1 MISNYLRIGWR
12 NISRHKLY
20 SGINIGGLAL
30 GLAVGILLLIW
41 VQDELSFDRFHKNG
55 SSIYQ
60 LSVTFKSGEGTQ
72 TWPAMPGP
80 IGVVAPKK
88 VAGVQSAVRTKQVY
102 EISRYT
108 YENKDFFDI
117 KGAYVD
123 PAFFTLFSFPMLEG
137 NAEQPF
143 PNNQSIV
150 ITRRAA
156 KKYFGTVDAVGKT
169 IQGNQK
175 DNYTVSGVVE
185 DFPLNSSIQY
195 DFLFPFDILKKN
207 FGGGDYWK
215 SLDEDWG
222 DYYYTTYLQLAPD
235 TDPSKVAQQLTLL
248 RPDMKPDPNTKY
260 NVQPLYD
267 VHLYNP
273 DQSEAGIKIVRI
285 FLIVAIVI
293 LLIACVNYVNLSTA
307 RAIQRAGEIGIRKMV
322 GAARRQ
328 LFLQFLWES
337 VLVFIISLSLALL
350 IMLVIIP
357 FYNDLTDKHLS
368 LSVNNMQMI
377 IAIGMA
383 MLLTLLVAGIYPA
396 VLLSSFDPLK
406 TLKGRITLGGS
417 NISFRKA
424 LVVLQFV
431 IATVL
436 IISTLVVGQQLQ
448 YIRSMALGYDKE
460 NVFQFDLGKA
470 ESHFTSL
477 EQEMAAMPGVHGV
490 AGATQNL
497 LAVGNSTSDTKWDGK
512 TADQSMIIHAVG
524 SDRAF
529 LPVMNFKLLS
539 GVNFTDSKADSGHYI
554 INETAAKLMGM
565 KDAVG
570 KRFSLW
576 ENEGIII
583 GVVKDFHFASLHEKI
598 APLVFYYGGG
608 TQVPTGYRMYVKTS
622 GKDAQKAVDAA
633 AKMYARY
640 NGNQPFE
647 YSFMD
652 EELDRIYRTDQRTGR
667 LFNYFAAIA
676 IFISCLGLFGL
687 ATFATA
693 QRVKE
698 IGIRKVLGAS
708 VMNIVT
714 LLSSDFL
721 KIVMIAI
728 VLAIPVAWYMMH
740 QWLEDYAY
748 RVGIDW
754 KVFAGAGIMA
764 IFIALFTV
772 SFQAIK
778 AAIVNPVKSLKS
790 E

>member
-41 VQDELSFDRFHKNG
+41 VQDELSFDRFHQKG
-55 SSIYQ
+55 KSIYQ

-80 IGVVAPKK
+80 IAAVAPKR
-88 VAGVQSAVRTKQVY
+88 VSGVQSAVRTKQVY
-102 EISRYT
+102 EIARYT
-108 YENKDFFDI
+108 YGNKDFFDI

-137 NAEQPF
+137 NAEKPF

-150 ITRRAA
+150 ITRSAA
-156 KKYFGTVDAVGKT
+156 KKYFGTEDAVGKV
-169 IQGNQK
+169 IQGDQK
-175 DNYTVSGVVE
+175 DNYTVSGVME

-207 FGGGDYWK
+207 FGEGNFWK

-222 DYYYTTYLQLAPD
+222 DFYYTTYLQLAPD
-235 TDPSKVAQQLTLL
+235 AQPEKIGKQLALL
-248 RPDMKPDPNTKY
+248 RPDTKPDPNVSY

-337 VLVFIISLSLALL
+337 VMVFIISLGLALL
-350 IMLVIIP
+350 IMLIIIP

-368 LSVNNMQMI
+368 LSIKNMQMI

-383 MLLTLLVAGIYPA
+383 MLLTLVVAGIYPA
-396 VLLSSFDPLK
+396 VLLSSFNPLK
-406 TLKGRITLGGS
+406 TLKGRINLGKS

-424 LVVLQFV
+424 LVVLQFS

-436 IISTLVVGQQLQ
+436 IISTLIVGQQLQ
-448 YIRSMALGYDKE
+448 YIRSVALGYDKE
-460 NVFQFDLGKA
+460 NVFQFSTGKGEA
-470 ESHFTSL
+470 HFASL
-477 EQEMAAMPGVHGV
+477 EQEMAVTPGVHGV
-490 AGATQNL
+490 AGATQNIL
-497 LAVGNSTSDTKWDGK
+497 EIGNSTSDTKWDGK
-512 TADQSMIIHAVG
+512 AEGESMIVHAVG
-524 SDRAF
+524 SDKAF
-529 LPVMNFKLLS
+529 LNVMKFELLN
-539 GVNFTDSKADSGHYI
+539 GANFTDSKADSGHYI
-554 INETAAKLMGM
+554 INETAAKRMGM
-565 KDAVG
+565 KDPVG

-576 ENEGIII
+576 QNEGIII

-608 TQVPTGYRMYVKTS
+608 NNVPTGYKMYVKTS
-622 GKDAQKAVDAA
+622 GKDAQKAIDAA
-633 AKMYARY
+633 AKIFARY
-640 NGNQPFE
+640 NGDQPFE
-647 YSFMD
+647 YSF
-652 EELDRIYRTDQRTGR
+652 LDAQLDKIYRTDQRTGR
-667 LFNYFAAIA
+667 LFNYFAGIA

-708 VMNIVT
+708 VANIVT

-721 KIVMIAI
+721 KTVMIAI
-728 VLAIPVAWYMMH
+728 VLAIPVAWYAMH
-740 QWLEDYAY
+740 KWLEDYAY

-754 KVFAGAGIMA
+754 KVFIGAGIMA
-764 IFIALFTV
+764 VCVALFTV
-772 SFQAIK
+772 SFQAVK
-778 AAIVNPVKSLKS
+778 AAVVNPVKSLKS

>member
-12 NISRHKLY
+12 NIRRHKLY

-55 SSIYQ
+55 PSIYK
-60 LSVTFKSGEGTQ
+60 LSVTFKSGTDVQ
-72 TWPAMPGP
+72 TWSQMPGA
-80 IGVVAPKK
+80 IAPASVKR
-88 VAGVQSAVRTKQVY
+88 VAGVQAAVRVSDAWQL
-102 EISRYT
+102 SHLT
-108 YENKDFFDI
+108 YGNKEFYDV
-117 KGAYVD
+117 KGAYTD
-123 PAFFTLFSFPMLEG
+123 PGFFSMFSFPLING
-137 NAEQPF
+137 KIF
-143 PNNQSIV
+143 SNNQSV
-150 ITRRAA
+150 VVTRSAA
-156 KKYFGTVDAVGKT
+156 KRYFGTEDAVGKI
-169 IQGNQK
+169 IQANK
-175 DNYTVSGVVE
+175 AEYYTVSGVME
-185 DFPLNSSIQY
+185 DFPLNSSIHY
-195 DFLFPFDILKKN
+195 EFLFPFEILKKN
-207 FGGGDYWK
+207 YGTGGFWK
-215 SLDEDWG
+215 SLEEDWG
-222 DYYYTTYLQLAPD
+222 DFFYPTYLQLAPD
-235 TDPSKVAQQLTLL
+235 ALPEKIAKQLDVL
-248 RPDMKPDPNTKY
+248 RPESKPDPNVQY

-307 RAIQRAGEIGIRKMV
+307 RAIQRAGEIGVRKMV

-337 VLVFIISLSLALL
+337 VLVFFMALVLAVL
-350 IMLVIIP
+350 IMLIVIP

-377 IAIGMA
+377 LAIGGS

-396 VLLSSFDPLK
+396 VLLSSFNPLK
-406 TLKGRITLGGS
+406 TLKGSITLGKS

-436 IISTLVVGQQLQ
+436 IISTLVVGQQLR
-448 YIRSMALGYDKE
+448 YIRSKALGYDKE
-460 NVFQFDLGKA
+460 NVFQFDPGDA
-470 ESHFTSL
+470 QDHFTS
-477 EQEMAAMPGVHGV
+477 EEREMATMPGVHGV
-490 AGATQNL
+490 GGATQNL
-497 LAVGNSTSDTKWDGK
+497 LDIGNSTGDTKWDGK
-512 TADQSMIIHAVG
+512 TADQSLVIHAMGVDK
-524 SDRAF
+524 SF
-529 LPVMNFKLLS
+529 LGVMNFKLA
-539 GVNFTDSKADSGHYI
+539 GGENFTDSKADSGHYL

-565 KDAVG
+565 KDPVG
-570 KRFSLW
+570 KRFALW
-576 ENEGIII
+576 ENEGTII
-583 GVVKDFHFASLHEKI
+583 GVIKDFHFASLHEKI
-598 APLVFYYGGG
+598 APLVLYYGASPH
-608 TQVPTGYRMYVKTS
+608 VPNGYRMYIKTS
-622 GKDAQKAVDAA
+622 GKDAQKAIAAA

-640 NGNQPFE
+640 NGDHPFN
-647 YSFMD
+647 YSFLD
-652 EELDRIYRTDQRTGR
+652 AELDKLYRTDQRTGR
-667 LFNYFAAIA
+667 LFNYFAGIA

-708 VMNIVT
+708 VTNIVT

-721 KIVMIAI
+721 KTVMIAI
-728 VLAIPVAWYMMH
+728 LLSVPIAWFVMH
-740 QWLEDYAY
+740 KWLEDYAY
-748 RVGIDW
+748 RVSIDW
-754 KVFAGAGIMA
+754 KVFLLAGCMA
-764 IFIALFTV
+764 VVIALFTV

-778 AAIVNPVKSLKS
+778 AAIMNPVKSLKS

>member
-55 SSIYQ
+55 NSIYRA
-60 LSVTFKSGEGTQ
+60 SVTFKSGEGSQ

-80 IGVVAPKK
+80 IAVVAPKR
-88 VAGVQSAVRTKQVY
+88 VAGVLGAVRTKDVY

-108 YENKDFFDI
+108 YENKDFFNI
-117 KGAYVD
+117 RGAYVD

-137 NAEQPF
+137 NAQQPF

-150 ITRRAA
+150 ITRSAA
-156 KKYFGTVDAVGKT
+156 KKYFGTEDAVGKT

-175 DNYTVSGVVE
+175 DNYTVSGVME
-185 DFPLNSSIQY
+185 DFPLNSSIKY

-207 FGGGDYWK
+207 FGTGQFWK

-222 DYYYTTYLQLAPD
+222 DFYYTTWLQLAPGA
-235 TDPSKVAQQLTLL
+235 DPQKIAQQLVLL
-248 RPDMKPDPNTKY
+248 RPDMKPDANMRY
-260 NVQPLYD
+260 NVQPLHD
-267 VHLYNP
+267 VHLYNA
-273 DQSEAGIKIVRI
+273 DMSEAGIKIVRI

-307 RAIQRAGEIGIRKMV
+307 RALQRAGEIGIRKMV
-322 GAARRQ
+322 GAQRRQ

-337 VLVFIISLSLALL
+337 VIVFMMSLGLALL
-350 IMLVIIP
+350 IMLIIIP

-396 VLLSSFDPLK
+396 VLLSSFNPLK
-406 TLKGRITLGGS
+406 TLKGRINLGRS

-424 LVVLQFV
+424 LVVLQFT

-436 IISTLVVGQQLQ
+436 IIGTLIVGQQLQ

-460 NVFQFDLGKA
+460 NVFQFSLGKG
-470 ESHFTSL
+470 EGHFTSL
-477 EQEMAAMPGVHGV
+477 EQEMAVMPGVHGV
-490 AGATQNL
+490 GGSTQGL
-497 LAVGNSTSDTKWDGK
+497 LNISSSTSDTKWDGK
-512 TADQSMIIHAVG
+512 SDAESMMVNAVG
-524 SDRAF
+524 IDKAF
-529 LPVMNFKLLS
+529 FNVMNFKLLS
-539 GVNFTDSKADSGHYI
+539 GTNFTDSRADSGHYI
-554 INETAAKLMGM
+554 VNETAAKLMGM

-570 KRFSLW
+570 KGFSLW
-576 ENEGIII
+576 ENKGIII

-598 APLVFYYGGG
+598 TPLVFYYGGG
-608 TQVPTGYRMYVKTS
+608 TNVPTGYRMYVKTN
-622 GKDAQKAVDAA
+622 GKDAQKAIDAA
-633 AKMYARY
+633 AKIYARY

-647 YSFMD
+647 YAFLD
-652 EELDRIYRTDQRTGR
+652 ADLDRIYRTDQRTGQ
-667 LFNYFAAIA
+667 LFNYFAGIA

-708 VMNIVT
+708 VANIVT

-721 KIVMIAI
+721 KIVMVAI
-728 VLAIPVAWYMMH
+728 LLAIPVAWYMMH
-740 QWLEDYAY
+740 QWLDDYAY

-764 IFIALFTV
+764 VFIALFTV

>member
-12 NISRHKLY
+12 NIKRHKLY

-55 SSIYQ
+55 KSIYK
-60 LSVTFKSGEGTQ
+60 LSVTFKSGNDVQ
-72 TWPAMPGP
+72 TWGAMPGP
-80 IGVVAPKK
+80 IAPVSVKRI
-88 VAGVQSAVRTKQVY
+88 AGVESAVR
-102 EISRYT
+102 ISEVWQISQFT
-108 YENKDFFDI
+108 YGNKDFYNI

-123 PAFFTLFSFPMLEG
+123 PTFFSMFSFRLLKGNLFS
-137 NAEQPF
+137 
-143 PNNQSIV
+143 NNQSIV
-150 ITRRAA
+150 ITRSAA
-156 KKYFGTVDAVGKT
+156 KRYFGTEDAVGKM
-169 IQGNQK
+169 IQANQK
-175 DNYTVSGVVE
+175 DNYTVSGVME
-185 DFPLNSSIQY
+185 DFPLNSSIRY
-195 DFLFPFDILKKN
+195 DFLFPFDILRKN
-207 FGGGDYWK
+207 FGVGDNWK

-222 DYYYTTYLQLAPD
+222 DFYYDTYLQLAPN
-235 TDPSKVAQQLTLL
+235 TEPAKVSQQLALL
-248 RPDMKPDPNTKY
+248 RPESKPDANVKY
-260 NVQPLYD
+260 NVQPLYN
-267 VHLYNP
+267 VHLYNL

-285 FLIVAIVI
+285 FLIIAIVI

-337 VLVFIISLSLALL
+337 ALVFLIALALALL
-350 IMLVIIP
+350 IMLLVIP
-357 FYNDLTDKHLS
+357 FYNDLTNKQLS
-368 LSVNNMQMI
+368 LSINNMQMI
-377 IAIGMA
+377 IAIGGA

-396 VLLSSFDPLK
+396 ILLSSFDPLK

-436 IISTLVVGQQLQ
+436 IISTLIVGQQLQ
-448 YIRSMALGYDKE
+448 YIRSKALGYDKE
-460 NVFQFDLGKA
+460 NIFQFNLGNG
-470 ESHFTSL
+470 EPHFASL
-477 EQEMAAMPGVHGV
+477 RPEIAAMPGVHGV
-490 AGATQNL
+490 AGATQDL
-497 LAVGNSTSDTKWDGK
+497 LEISSSTGDTYWDGK
-512 TADQSMIIHAVG
+512 TDDQSMVVHAIG
-524 SDRAF
+524 SDMAF
-529 LPVMNFKLLS
+529 LEVMNFKLAS
-539 GVNFTDSKADSGHYI
+539 GANFTDSKADSGHYI
-554 INETAAKLMGM
+554 VNETAAKIMGM

-570 KRFSLW
+570 KRFKLW
-576 ENEGIII
+576 GNEGIII

-598 APLVFYYGGG
+598 APLVFYYGGA
-608 TQVPTGYRMYVKTS
+608 THVPTGYRMYIKTS
-622 GKDAQKAVDAA
+622 GKDAQKAIAAA
-633 AKMYARY
+633 AKIYARY
-640 NGNQPFE
+640 NGNHPFE

-652 EELDRIYRTDQRTGR
+652 AELDKIYRTDQRTGR
-667 LFNYFAAIA
+667 LFNYFAFIA

-708 VMNIVT
+708 VTNIVT

-721 KIVMIAI
+721 KTVFIAI
-728 VLAIPVAWYMMH
+728 LLSIPIAWLVMH
-740 QWLEDYAY
+740 KWLEDYAY

-754 KVFAGAGIMA
+754 KVFVLAGSIAVI
-764 IFIALFTV
+764 IALFTV
-772 SFQAIK
+772 SFQAVK

>member
-12 NISRHKLY
+12 NIRRHKLY

-55 SSIYQ
+55 KSIYS
-60 LSVTFKSGEGTQ
+60 LSVTFKSGSDVQ
-72 TWPAMPGP
+72 TWGAMPGAL
-80 IGVVAPKK
+80 APAAVKRI
-88 VAGVQSAVRTKQVY
+88 AGVESAVRMSDAWQ
-102 EISRYT
+102 ISKYT
-108 YENKDFFDI
+108 YDNKDFYDI

-123 PAFFTLFSFPMLEG
+123 PAFFSMFSFPLLKG
-137 NAEQPF
+137 SLF
-143 PNNQSIV
+143 SNNQSIV
-150 ITRRAA
+150 ITRSAA
-156 KKYFGTVDAVGKT
+156 KRYFGTEDAVGKM
-169 IQGNQK
+169 IQANGK
-175 DNYTVSGVVE
+175 DNYTVNGVIE
-185 DFPLNSSIQY
+185 DFPRNSSIQC

-207 FGGGDYWK
+207 FGAGDNWK
-215 SLDEDWG
+215 SLDGDWG
-222 DYYYTTYLQLAPD
+222 DFYYATYLQLAPGTRPD
-235 TDPSKVAQQLTLL
+235 KVAEQLALL
-248 RPDMKPDPNTKY
+248 RPESKLDPKVQY
-260 NVQPLYD
+260 NVQPLYN

-273 DQSEAGIKIVRI
+273 DQSEGGIKIVRI

-307 RAIQRAGEIGIRKMV
+307 RAMQRAGEIGVRKMV

-337 VLVFIISLSLALL
+337 VLVFVMALALAVL
-350 IMLVIIP
+350 IMLVVIP
-357 FYNDLTDKHLS
+357 FYNDLTDKQLS
-368 LSVNNMQMI
+368 LSANNMQMI

-406 TLKGRITLGGS
+406 TLKGRITLGRS

-448 YIRSMALGYDKE
+448 YIRSKALGYDKE
-460 NVFQFDLGKA
+460 NVFQFDLGNA
-470 ESHFTSL
+470 EPHFASL

-490 AGATQNL
+490 GGATQNL
-497 LAVGNSTSDTKWDGK
+497 LDIGNSTSDTKWDGK
-512 TADQSMIIHAVG
+512 TADQSMVIHAIG
-524 SDRAF
+524 NDKAF
-529 LPVMNFKLLS
+529 FNVMNFKLVG

-565 KDAVG
+565 NDAVG

-576 ENEGIII
+576 ENEGVII
-583 GVVKDFHFASLHEKI
+583 GVVKDFHFASLHERI
-598 APLVFYYGGG
+598 GPLVFYYGGG
-608 TQVPTGYRMYVKTS
+608 THVPTGYRMYVKTS
-622 GKDAQKAVDAA
+622 GKDAQKAIDAA
-633 AKMYARY
+633 TKIYARY
-640 NGNQPFE
+640 NGDHPFH
-647 YSFMD
+647 YSFLD
-652 EELDRIYRTDQRTGR
+652 AELDRLYRTDQRTGR
-667 LFNYFAAIA
+667 LFNYFAGIA

-708 VMNIVT
+708 VTNIVT

-721 KIVMIAI
+721 KTVMIAI
-728 VLAIPVAWYMMH
+728 ILSIPIAWYMMH
-740 QWLEDYAY
+740 KWLEDYAY
-748 RVGIDW
+748 RIGIDW
-754 KVFAGAGIMA
+754 KIFVMAGSLAVL
-764 IFIALFTV
+764 IALFTV

-778 AAIVNPVKSLKS
+778 AALLNPVKSLKS

>member
-12 NISRHKLY
+12 NICRHKLY

-55 SSIYQ
+55 SSIYK
-60 LSVTFKSGEGTQ
+60 LSVTFKSGNDVQ
-72 TWPAMPGP
+72 TWGQMPGAL
-80 IGVVAPKK
+80 APAAVRN
-88 VAGVQSAVRTKQVY
+88 VAGVQGAVRLMGAYQM
-102 EISRYT
+102 SQYT
-108 YENKDFFDI
+108 YGNKDFYDVQDAF
-117 KGAYVD
+117 VD
-123 PAFFTLFSFPMLEG
+123 PSFFTMFSFPMFKG
-137 NAEQPF
+137 SVF
-143 PNNQSIV
+143 SNNQSIV
-150 ITRRAA
+150 ITRSAA
-156 KKYFGTVDAVGKT
+156 RKYFGTEDAVGKM
-169 IQGNQK
+169 IQLNKK
-175 DNYTVSGVVE
+175 DNYTVSGIIE
-185 DFPLNSSIQY
+185 DFPVNSSIHC
-195 DFLFPFDILKKN
+195 DVLFPFDILIKN
-207 FGGGDYWK
+207 FTPGEMWK
-215 SLDEDWG
+215 SLENDWG
-222 DYYYTTYLQLAPD
+222 DFYYTTYLQLAPNAD
-235 TDPSKVAQQLTLL
+235 VKKIAQQLAIL
-248 RPDMKPDPNTKY
+248 RPESKPDPNASY
-260 NVQPLYD
+260 NVQPLHD
-267 VHLYNP
+267 LHLYNP
-273 DQSEAGIKIVRI
+273 DLSEGGIKIVRI
-285 FLIVAIVI
+285 FFIVAIVI

-307 RAIQRAGEIGIRKMV
+307 RALQRAGEIGVRKMV

-337 VLVFIISLSLALL
+337 ALVFVMALMLAIL
-350 IMLVIIP
+350 IMVMIIP
-357 FYNDLTDKHLS
+357 FYNDLTGKHLS

-377 IAIGMA
+377 MAIGVS

-396 VLLSSFDPLK
+396 ILLSSFDPLK
-406 TLKGRITLGGS
+406 TLKGRITLGKS

-436 IISTLVVGQQLQ
+436 IISTLIVGQQLQ
-448 YIRSMALGYDKE
+448 YIRSKALGYDKE
-460 NVFQFDLGKA
+460 NVFQFDPGKA
-470 ESHFTSL
+470 EPHFASVA
-477 EQEMAAMPGVHGV
+477 QEMAAIPGVRGV
-490 AGATQNL
+490 AGATQSL
-497 LAVGNSTSDTKWDGK
+497 LDISSSTGDTKWDGK
-512 TADQSMIIHAVG
+512 TDDQSMIIHAIG
-524 SDRAF
+524 SDKAF
-529 LPVMNFKLLS
+529 LDVMNFKLVS

-608 TQVPTGYRMYVKTS
+608 TNVPTGYRMYVRTS
-622 GKDAQKAVDAA
+622 GKDAQKAIDAA
-633 AKMYARY
+633 AKIYARY
-640 NGNQPFE
+640 NGDYPFG
-647 YSFMD
+647 YSFLD
-652 EELDRIYRTDQRTGR
+652 AELDKIYRTDQRTGR
-667 LFNYFAAIA
+667 LFNYFAGIA
-676 IFISCLGLFGL
+676 IFICCLGLFGL

-728 VLAIPVAWYMMH
+728 LLSVPVAWYIMYK
-740 QWLEDYAY
+740 WLEDYAY

-754 KVFAGAGIMA
+754 KVFAAAGMIA

-778 AAIVNPVKSLKS
+778 AAIMNPVKSLKS

>member
-1 MISNYLRIGWR
+1 MINNYLRIGWR
-12 NISRHKLY
+12 NIRRHKLY

-55 SSIYQ
+55 KNIYQ
-60 LSVTFKSGEGTQ
+60 LSVTFKSGTDVQ
-72 TWPAMPGP
+72 TWGGMPAP
-80 IGVVAPKK
+80 IAPVAMKRI
-88 VAGVQSAVRTKQVY
+88 AGVESAVRMSDVWQ
-102 EISRYT
+102 ISRYT
-108 YENKDFFDI
+108 YGNKDFYDI

-123 PAFFTLFSFPMLEG
+123 PAFFSMFSFPLLRG
-137 NAEQPF
+137 SLF
-143 PNNQSIV
+143 SNNQSIV
-150 ITRRAA
+150 ITRSAA
-156 KKYFGTVDAVGKT
+156 KKYFGTEDAVGKM
-169 IQGNQK
+169 IQGNGK
-175 DNYTVSGVVE
+175 DNYTVNGVIE
-185 DFPLNSSIQY
+185 DFPLNSSIQC

-207 FGGGDYWK
+207 FGTGVYWK

-222 DYYYTTYLQLAPD
+222 DFYYTTYLQLTPGTHPD
-235 TDPSKVAQQLTLL
+235 KVSQQLALL
-248 RPDMKPDPNTKY
+248 RPQSKSDTKAQY

-273 DQSEAGIKIVRI
+273 DQSEGGIKIVRI

-307 RAIQRAGEIGIRKMV
+307 RAMQRAGEIGVRKMV
-322 GAARRQ
+322 GAARWQ

-337 VLVFIISLSLALL
+337 ILVFIMALALAVV

-396 VLLSSFDPLK
+396 VLLSSFDPLR
-406 TLKGRITLGGS
+406 TLKGRITLGKS

-431 IATVL
+431 IATIL

-448 YIRSMALGYDKE
+448 YIRSKALGYDKE
-460 NVFQFDLGKA
+460 NVFQFDLGNG
-470 ESHFTSL
+470 EPHYSSVRD
-477 EQEMAAMPGVHGV
+477 EMASTPDVHGV
-490 AGATQNL
+490 AGGTQDFL
-497 LAVGNSTSDTKWDGK
+497 HIDSSTGDTDWDGK
-512 TADQSMIIHAVG
+512 TDDQSMIAHVMGI
-524 SDRAF
+524 DKAF
-529 LPVMNFKLLS
+529 IEIMNFRMAN
-539 GVNFTDSKADSGHYI
+539 GVNFTDSKADSAHYI
-554 INETAAKLMGM
+554 INETAAKIMGM
-565 KDAVG
+565 KDVVG

-576 ENEGIII
+576 QNEGTII
-583 GVVKDFHFASLHEKI
+583 GVVRDFHFASLHEKI

-608 TQVPTGYRMYVKTS
+608 THVPTGYRMYVKTS
-622 GKDAQKAVDAA
+622 GRDAQKAIDAA
-633 AKMYARY
+633 AKIYARY
-640 NGNQPFE
+640 NGDHPFE
-647 YSFMD
+647 YTF
-652 EELDRIYRTDQRTGR
+652 LDAGLDKLYRTDQRTGR
-667 LFNYFAAIA
+667 LFSYFAFIA

-708 VMNIVT
+708 ITNIVT

-721 KIVMIAI
+721 KTVMIAI
-728 VLAIPVAWYMMH
+728 VLSIPIAWYIMH
-740 QWLEDYAY
+740 KWLEDYAY
-748 RVGIDW
+748 RIGIDW
-754 KVFAGAGIMA
+754 KVFIIAGSLAVL
-764 IFIALFTV
+764 IALFTV

-778 AAIVNPVKSLKS
+778 AALLNPVKSLKS

>member
-12 NISRHKLY
+12 NIRRHKLY

-55 SSIYQ
+55 KSIYK
-60 LSVTFKSGEGTQ
+60 LSVTFKSGGDVQ
-72 TWPAMPGP
+72 TWGAMPGP
-80 IGVVAPKK
+80 FAPVAVKK
-88 VAGVQSAVRTKQVY
+88 IAGVESAVRMIDAWQ
-102 EISRYT
+102 ISKFT
-108 YENKDFFDI
+108 YGNKDFYDV
-117 KGAYVD
+117 KGAFVD
-123 PAFFTLFSFPMLEG
+123 PAFFSMFSFPLLKG
-137 NAEQPF
+137 RLF
-143 PNNQSIV
+143 SNNQSVV
-150 ITRRAA
+150 ITRSAA
-156 KKYFGTVDAVGKT
+156 KRYFGTEDAVGKM
-169 IQGNQK
+169 IQANGK
-175 DNYTVSGVVE
+175 DNYTVNGVIE
-185 DFPLNSSIQY
+185 DFPLNSSIKY

-207 FGGGDYWK
+207 FGDNWK

-222 DYYYTTYLQLAPD
+222 DFYYTTYLQLAAGTRPD
-235 TDPSKVAQQLTLL
+235 RVAQQLALL
-248 RPDMKPDPNTKY
+248 RPESKFDPKVQY

-273 DQSEAGIKIVRI
+273 DLTEGGIKIVRI

-307 RAIQRAGEIGIRKMV
+307 RAMQRAGEIGIRKMV
-322 GAARRQ
+322 GAARFQ

-337 VLVFIISLSLALL
+337 VLVFLMSLALAVL
-350 IMLVIIP
+350 IMLVVIP
-357 FYNDLTDKHLS
+357 FYNDLTDKYLS

-406 TLKGRITLGGS
+406 TLKGRINLAGS

-424 LVVLQFV
+424 LVILQFV
-431 IATVL
+431 IATIL

-448 YIRSMALGYDKE
+448 YIRSKALGYDKE
-460 NVFQFDLGKA
+460 NVFQFDLGNA
-470 ESHFTSL
+470 EPHFASV
-477 EQEMAAMPGVHGV
+477 EQEMAAMPGVHSVG
-490 AGATQNL
+490 GATQNL
-497 LAVGNSTSDTKWDGK
+497 IDIGNSTGDTKWDGK
-512 TADQSMIIHAVG
+512 TADQSMVVHAIG
-524 SDRAF
+524 SDKAF
-529 LPVMNFKLLS
+529 FNVMNFKLLS

-570 KRFSLW
+570 KRFVLW

-583 GVVKDFHFASLHEKI
+583 GVVKDFHYASLHQKI
-598 APLVFYYGGG
+598 SPLVFYYGGG
-608 TQVPTGYRMYVKTS
+608 THVPTGYRMYIKTS
-622 GKDAQKAVDAA
+622 GKDAQKAIDAA

-640 NGNQPFE
+640 NGDHPFE
-647 YSFMD
+647 YSFLD
-652 EELDRIYRTDQRTGR
+652 AELDKLYRTDQRTGR
-667 LFNYFAAIA
+667 LFNYFAFIA

-687 ATFATA
+687 TTFATA

-708 VMNIVT
+708 VTNIVT

-721 KIVMIAI
+721 KTVFIAI
-728 VLAIPVAWYMMH
+728 LLSIPIAWYIMH
-740 QWLEDYAY
+740 KWLEDYAY

-754 KVFAGAGIMA
+754 KVFVLAGSIAVI
-764 IFIALFTV
+764 IALFTV
-772 SFQAIK
+772 SFQAVK
-778 AAIVNPVKSLKS
+778 AAIMNPVKSLRS